1 MLYLIGIG
9 LADGN
14 DISLKALEIIKRCN
28 FVYLESYTSK
38 LQCNIQSLESL
49 YNKRIIVADRN
60 LVENKTKDI
69 LEKAKNKDVAF
80 LIIGDVFS
88 ATTHIIM
95 LLEAKKHDINTKI
108 IHNASILTAVGETG
122 LDLYKFGRTASIP
135 FNNKEIETPVEIFKN
150 NYKNNLHT
158 LFLLDL
164 DPINNRFMAVS
175 EAADYLIR
183 NKVDKKAVL
192 CAALGSQDSLI
203 KYDSLK
209 NLRNIKIEKFP
220 QCLIIPAKRLH
231 FVEEEALELWR

>member
-38 LQCNIQSLESL
+38 LQCNIQSLERL
-49 YNKRIIVADRN
+49 YNKRIIAADRN